1 MGDYKLHS
9 KETGIGLC
17 NSFED
22 ALKFNVSIPLSLI
35 RFLLESEKGRY
46 GRKTTTR
53 HDAEEA

>member
-22 ALKFNVSIPLSLI
+22 ALKFNVNSFKDLI
-35 RFLLESEKGRY
+35 CIESQERRY
-46 GRKTTTR
+46 GGEIGARY
-53 HDAEEA
+53 DAT